1 MTIEDDV
8 KFLER
13 VPMLRLVG
21 RSGLRIIAIGAEQR
35 YVHGGEIL
43 FHKNTAAD
51 SGYVVQEGAF
61 RVSNDRDEGGLGFN
75 AGPGTLLAEM
85 AMIAETD
92 YSMTATAMTPST
104 VIRIPR
110 SLFLKMLEGY
120 PDAARR
126 LRDHIAT
133 QAEQSERE
141 LARIHV
147 ALGGNDRGQ

>member
-1 MTIEDDV
+1 MAIEDDV

-13 VPMLRLVG
+13 VPLLRLVG
-21 RSGLRIIAIGAEQR
+21 RAGLRIVAIGAEQR

-43 FHKNTAAD
+43 FHKNARAD

-61 RVSNDRDEGGLGFN
+61 SLSGDPDGHGRADT

-85 AMIAETD
+85 ALMAETD
-92 YSMTATAMTPST
+92 HGMTATATTPST
-104 VIRIPR
+104 VMRIPR

-126 LRDHIAT
+126 VRDHIAAR
-133 QAEQSERE
+133 AEQTERE
-141 LARIHV
+141 LARIHD
-147 ALGGNDRGQ
+147 ALGGGNRQQ